1 MAYRWNHAN
10 LKTTAEG
17 GWHVHVCL
25 NIHVH
30 VHADSHG
37 AVMFLNRQQINLKKN
52 NTESAHF
59 LGIDK
64 TCSRKKMKKH
74 LWKNTEQAAPE
85 TLHPPTY
92 IKKI

>member
-1 MAYRWNHAN
+1 M
-10 LKTTAEG
+10 
-17 GWHVHVCL
+17 HVCL

-74 LWKNTEQAAPE
+74 L
-85 TLHPPTY
+85 
-92 IKKI
+92 

>member
-1 MAYRWNHAN
+1 M
-10 LKTTAEG
+10 
-17 GWHVHVCL
+17 HVCL

-64 TCSRKKMKKH
+64 TCSRKKMKNICERKLNKLH
-74 LWKNTEQAAPE
+74 RKRC
-85 TLHPPTY
+85 TLQR
-92 IKKI
+92 I